1 MAENWRELAEE
12 ARALA
17 NNLTDRKYA
26 VVVLRIASLYD
37 DMADRAESEARH
49 ISITGRSMHDP
60 AQEGEQRQG
69 AQPNVP
75 KSSAFPVPTGERSLS
90 GAVVLVVE
98 DEPSIAADIAEI
110 IKLAGGN
117 VLGPAATVDR
127 ALEFLQRE
135 RPNAATLDTNLKS
148 DSSARIVSRLLAM
161 GVPFVVVTG
170 YRRESLPDR
179 IQVAPYVGKPYEPS
193 DIVGALI
200 ELLHS
205 ESSA

>member
-200 ELLHS
+200 E
-205 ESSA
+205 